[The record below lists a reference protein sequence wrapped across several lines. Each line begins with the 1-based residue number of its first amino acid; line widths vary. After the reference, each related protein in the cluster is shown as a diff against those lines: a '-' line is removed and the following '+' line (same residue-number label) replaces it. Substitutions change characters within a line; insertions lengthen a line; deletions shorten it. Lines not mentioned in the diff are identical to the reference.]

1 MKKNIISMA
10 AAMAV
15 LSACGPGVPQ
25 LGKSSL
31 DEVIGAMTLE
41 EKAHLVVGTGMAGF
55 SGDSA
60 VIGATRKLVP
70 GAAGTTYPI
79 ERLGIPAVVLADGP
93 AGLRIDPKREGDSAT
108 YYCTHFPIGTL
119 LASTWDQELVES
131 VGQSIGNEVL
141 EYGADV
147 LLAPA
152 LNIHRNPLC
161 GRNFE
166 YYSEDPLVSGKIAA
180 AYVRGVQ
187 SNGVGTS
194 IKHFAV
200 NNQETNRMATDA
212 HVSPRALREIY
223 LKGFEIAVKE
233 SAPWTVMS
241 SYNYL
246 NGVYTSEN
254 KELQTTMLRDEWG
267 FKGMVMT
274 DWFGGKDAVAQMVA
288 GNDMLQPG
296 LPKQYEAI
304 VKGVQDGALDE
315 AILNQNVKRIL
326 EMILQTPHFK
336 GYKYSNK
343 PDLKAYAA
351 VTRQSATEGMV
362 LLKNDNGALPLA
374 ADVKNVALFGCTSY
388 DFIAGGTGS
397 GNVNRA
403 YTVSLLDGLKN
414 AGYVV
419 DEALKNSY
427 EAYLKAEKERLAK
440 DKKEWFMPDE
450 RPAEMAVSAQVI
462 REQVAKADVALV
474 TLGRTSG
481 EFLDRMVADF
491 NLTKEEQNMLKAV
504 SDAFHAAGKKVVV
517 VLNIGGVIETAS
529 WKSAPDAILCAWQA
543 GQEGGN
549 SVADVLSG
557 KASPSGKLTMTFPVK
572 FEDAASSDN
581 FPIDMRVSTDLM
593 NKGGKKND
601 VKNVDYTNYEEDI
614 YVGYRYFDTFGK
626 QVSYPF
632 GYGLSYTTFAYDKAA
647 VKADNGVYTVSVEV
661 KNTGKVAGKEVVQ
674 LYVSAPDVAANKP
687 EKELKALAK
696 TGKPIILVLNEG
708 RPRLIADIEPLAKAV
723 VNTMLPGNYGGDALA
738 NLIAGD
744 ANFSGKMPF
753 TYPKEINSLITYDYK
768 PCEHIGKQ
776 MEGAYNYDAQ
786 VSVQWAFGYGLSY
799 TTFAY
804 SNLKVDKSDFTAD
817 DVLTFTVDVKNTG
830 DRVGKESVLLFSSD
844 LVASLTPDTR
854 RLRAF
859 EKVEL
864 KPGET
869 KTVTLKLK
877 GSDLAFVGYDG
888 KWILEKGDFRIQTGD
903 QTVNVVCTD
912 TKKWETPNK

>member
-60 VIGATRKLVP
+60 VIGATKKLVP

-326 EMILQTPHFK
+326 EMILQTPRFK
-336 GYKYSNK
+336 GYEYSNK
-343 PDLKAYAA
+343 PDLKAHAA

-687 EKELKALAK
+687 EKELKAFAK
-696 TGKPIILVLNEG
+696 TK
-708 RPRLIADIEPLAKAV
+708 
-723 VNTMLPGNYGGDALA
+723 
-738 NLIAGD
+738 
-744 ANFSGKMPF
+744 
-753 TYPKEINSLITYDYK
+753 
-768 PCEHIGKQ
+768 
-776 MEGAYNYDAQ
+776 
-786 VSVQWAFGYGLSY
+786 
-799 TTFAY
+799 
-804 SNLKVDKSDFTAD
+804 
-817 DVLTFTVDVKNTG
+817 
-830 DRVGKESVLLFSSD
+830 
-844 LVASLTPDTR
+844 
-854 RLRAF
+854 
-859 EKVEL
+859 EL
-864 KPGET
+864 KPGEAVV
-869 KTVTLKLK
+869 VTLKVNAD
-877 GSDLAFVGYDG
+877 DLASYDEAASAWVVTPGNYKFLVGASSRDI
-888 KWILEKGDFRIQTGD
+888 KATLEAEVAAATQKTNNILKLQEPMSLLKR
-903 QTVNVVCTD
+903 
-912 TKKWETPNK
+912 

>member
-200 NNQETNRMATDA
+200 NNQETNRMAMDA

-326 EMILQTPHFK
+326 EMILQTPRFK
-336 GYKYSNK
+336 GYEYSNK
-343 PDLKAYAA
+343 PDLKAHAA

-427 EAYLKAEKERLAK
+427 EAYLKAEKERLS
-440 DKKEWFMPDE
+440 KKWFMPDT

-462 REQVAKADVALV
+462 REQAAKADVALV

-504 SDAFHAAGKKVVV
+504 SDVFHAAGKKVVV

-647 VKADNGVYTVSVEV
+647 VKADNGAYTVSVEV

-674 LYVSAPDVAANKP
+674 LYVSAPDAAANKP
-687 EKELKALAK
+687 EKELKAFAK
-696 TGKPIILVLNEG
+696 TK
-708 RPRLIADIEPLAKAV
+708 
-723 VNTMLPGNYGGDALA
+723 
-738 NLIAGD
+738 
-744 ANFSGKMPF
+744 
-753 TYPKEINSLITYDYK
+753 
-768 PCEHIGKQ
+768 
-776 MEGAYNYDAQ
+776 
-786 VSVQWAFGYGLSY
+786 
-799 TTFAY
+799 
-804 SNLKVDKSDFTAD
+804 
-817 DVLTFTVDVKNTG
+817 
-830 DRVGKESVLLFSSD
+830 
-844 LVASLTPDTR
+844 
-854 RLRAF
+854 
-859 EKVEL
+859 EL
-864 KPGET
+864 KPGEAVV
-869 KTVTLKLK
+869 VTLKVNAD
-877 GSDLAFVGYDG
+877 DLASYDEAASAWVVTPGNYKFLVGASSRDI
-888 KWILEKGDFRIQTGD
+888 KATLEAEVAAATQKTNNILKLQEPMSLLKR
-903 QTVNVVCTD
+903 
-912 TKKWETPNK
+912 